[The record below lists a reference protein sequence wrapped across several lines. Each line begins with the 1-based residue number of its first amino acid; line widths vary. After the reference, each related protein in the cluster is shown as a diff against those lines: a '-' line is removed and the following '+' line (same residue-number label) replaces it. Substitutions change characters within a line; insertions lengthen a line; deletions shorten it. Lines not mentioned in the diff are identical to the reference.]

1 MNRGLVNIPCKEIIL
16 LVCPCGRLECFSKDL
31 FEAGSNREGSML
43 KISQRYREKLSHM
56 MSLMACEME
65 FGV

>member
-31 FEAGSNREGSML
+31 FEAGSNRERSML
-43 KISQRYREKLSHM
+43 KI
-56 MSLMACEME
+56 
-65 FGV
+65 